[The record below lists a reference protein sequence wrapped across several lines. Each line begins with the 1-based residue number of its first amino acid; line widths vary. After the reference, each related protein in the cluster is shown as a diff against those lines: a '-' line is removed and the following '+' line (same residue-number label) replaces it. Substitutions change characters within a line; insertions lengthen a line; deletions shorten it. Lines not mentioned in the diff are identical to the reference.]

1 MNLFE
6 KILYFLQKE
15 MPEPTPFGWYHLLCI
30 GIMLLFIVILFIRRK
45 KHNDKQLKIVLAT
58 YGIIVLVLEILKQL
72 TWSFN
77 YDPVTQLITWDY
89 EWYAFPFQLCTTP
102 IYISLICLFLK
113 KGKLRDALLSYLAF
127 FTILGSISTILL
139 PESCFVE
146 DILVNIHTMYL
157 HLGSFVISV
166 YLLFTKEVKLNKKNF
181 ISATIVFLS
190 LTTIAEILNISIY
203 HSGILNGE
211 TFNMFYIS
219 PYFISSLPVFDIIQK
234 NVPYI
239 IYLLIYIVA
248 LTLGALIIYFISLG
262 INKLLSKKQI

>member
-45 KHNDKQLKIVLAT
+45 KNNDKQLKIVLAT

-166 YLLFTKEVKLNKKNF
+166 YLLFTKEVKLNKNNF

-219 PYFISSLPVFDIIQK
+219 PYFISSLPVFDIIQE

>member
-6 KILYFLQKE
+6 KILCFLQKE

-77 YDPVTQLITWDY
+77 YDPITQLITWDY

-219 PYFISSLPVFDIIQK
+219 PYFISSLPVFDIIQE

>member
-181 ISATIVFLS
+181 ISATFVFLS

-219 PYFISSLPVFDIIQK
+219 PYFISSLPVFDIIQE

-239 IYLLIYIVA
+239 IYLLIYILA